1 MTPLGLRER
10 LEDLGRHDAFRGL
23 LAALRSRGPTLQ
35 RLSGLT
41 PAARAVYTLLLQR
54 RTGRPMLALTGSQ
67 ASAEAFHEAL
77 QGWFELLAGPDPGP
91 PPCLLPAHD
100 VTPFDGLSPHPDICE
115 SRGLVLWRMADRQVS
130 IIVAP
135 ITSALQR
142 VGPPGAYRNLAWQIE
157 AADEVDL
164 EELARGLSALGYSRR
179 EPVEMVGQFAVRGGI
194 LDVFVPESER
204 PVRLELLGDQ
214 VESIREFDP
223 GTQQSIRRLDAVTVL
238 PMHEY
243 PAGGSGE
250 GLLGPGWE
258 FAAVDP
264 QWRSGSLLDLI
275 PDATVLW
282 HEPQEAVQE
291 AESLW
296 ERLDEAG
303 GRASGRSGAYY
314 ARLDAWAE
322 SSRARRQIAL
332 DELGLGARFLGP
344 PDGSW
349 QVPSQPAMRFRGG
362 VAQCTQEI
370 KAQIAAGSRVLV
382 AAASAGDLERLADIF
397 REYEVPFQIA
407 LREEAGGLSRYLA
420 QRAAVSGP
428 EASAILV
435 RATVSS
441 GCVLPESHFAVYGT
455 QDIFT
460 ASELVPK
467 PTKRKSVSSAFLS
480 DLEDLREGDRVVH
493 AQHGVGRYLGTRQVE
508 TTGRGEDFM
517 VLEYAEGAKLYVPL
531 ARLDL
536 VHKYHGAGGPDPPL
550 DRMGGQTWERTKRKV
565 RARLLDM
572 ADDLLKLYA
581 QRKLGRDFTYSPDS
595 NWQREFE
602 DSFAYSPTEDQA
614 AAARDIKR
622 DMESPQIMD
631 RLVCG
636 DVGFGKTEV
645 AMRAAFKALGDDKQ
659 VAVLVP
665 TTVLAYQHL
674 ETFRQRFAPFPVEVE
689 MLSRFR
695 RPAEQREIAAKL
707 ADGRIDIVIGT
718 HRLLGKDIEFRDLG
732 LLIIDEEQRFGVRH
746 KERLKQVRK
755 TVDVLTLTA
764 TPIPRTLYM
773 SLTGLR
779 DVSVIKTPPQDRLAI
794 QTVVAEYDDR
804 MVHTAIRR
812 EVARGGQVYFLH
824 NRVASI
830 HEVAGRLSEA
840 LPEARFKVGHG
851 QMNERDLER
860 VMLGFMRH
868 EFDVLVATTIVENG
882 LDIPL
887 ANTMIIDRADLYGLA
902 ELYQLRGRVGRSN
915 RRAYAYLLVAPDREV
930 SETARKRLA
939 ALREFSELGAGFKV
953 AAQDLELRG
962 AGNLLGGEQSGQI
975 AAVGFE
981 TYRQLLEEAV
991 RALQGEDVTE
1001 TIRAQI
1007 TLQIDFHVPKDFV
1020 PDEAQRL
1027 QLYKRLAAVRDVA
1040 EQEAA
1045 LAELKDRYGPA
1056 PAAVRNLLEHA
1067 VLKHRAQALRIPS
1080 LERRGNRLKM
1090 RFREDS
1096 RIDPRKLMEFV
1107 GRTAGAVFT
1116 PDGSFEWAGF
1126 DHRGKALFEQI
1137 HRLLDRFATGSA
1149 PQPAPEAQPSQYN

>member
-1 MTPLGLRER
+1 
-10 LEDLGRHDAFRGL
+10 
-23 LAALRSRGPTLQ
+23 
-35 RLSGLT
+35 
-41 PAARAVYTLLLQR
+41 
-54 RTGRPMLALTGSQ
+54 MLALTGSQ

-77 QGWFELLAGPDPGP
+77 QGWFDLLAGPDPGP

-130 IIVAP
+130 IVVAP
-135 ITSALQR
+135 IASALQR

-223 GTQQSIRRLDAVTVL
+223 ATQQSIRRLDAVTVL
-238 PMHEY
+238 PMHEF

-258 FAAVDP
+258 FAAVDS

-282 HEPQEAVQE
+282 HEPQEAAQE

-296 ERLDEAG
+296 ERLDEAS
-303 GRASGRSGAYY
+303 GRASGSAGAYY
-314 ARLDAWAE
+314 AGLDTWTE

-349 QVPSQPAMRFRGG
+349 QVASQPAMRFRGG
-362 VAQCTQEI
+362 VGQCTQEI

-435 RATVSS
+435 RAAVAS

-467 PTKRKSVSSAFLS
+467 PTKRKSASSAFLS

-508 TTGRGEDFM
+508 AAGRGDDFM

-674 ETFRQRFAPFPVEVE
+674 ETFRQRFAPFPVEIE

-695 RPAEQREIAAKL
+695 GPAEQREIVAKL

-718 HRLLGKDIEFRDLG
+718 HRLLGKDIDFQDLG

-840 LPEARFKVGHG
+840 LPGARFKVGHG

-962 AGNLLGGEQSGQI
+962 AGNLLGGQQSGQI

-1007 TLQIDFHVPKDFV
+1007 TLQVDFHVPKDFV

-1027 QLYKRLAAVRDVA
+1027 QLYKRLAAVRDA
-1040 EQEAA
+1040 TEQEAA

-1067 VLKHRAQALRIPS
+1067 VLKHRAQTLRIPS
-1080 LERRGNRLKM
+1080 LERRGSRLKM

-1107 GRTAGAVFT
+1107 GRTAGAAFT
-1116 PDGSFEWAGF
+1116 PDGTFEWAGF

-1137 HRLLDRFATGSA
+1137 HSLLDRFATARA
-1149 PQPAPEAQPSQYN
+1149 PQRVPEAQP

>member
-1 MTPLGLRER
+1 
-10 LEDLGRHDAFRGL
+10 
-23 LAALRSRGPTLQ
+23 
-35 RLSGLT
+35 
-41 PAARAVYTLLLQR
+41 
-54 RTGRPMLALTGSQ
+54 MLALTGSQ

-135 ITSALQR
+135 IASALQR

-282 HEPQEAVQE
+282 HEPQEAAQE

-296 ERLDEAG
+296 ARLDEAG

-362 VAQCTQEI
+362 VGQCTQEI
-370 KAQIAAGSRVLV
+370 KAQIGAGSRVLV
-382 AAASAGDLERLADIF
+382 AAGSAGDLERLADIF

-435 RATVSS
+435 RAPVSS

-493 AQHGVGRYLGTRQVE
+493 AQHGVGRYLGTRQVQ

-602 DSFAYSPTEDQA
+602 DSFAYSPTDDQA

-622 DMESPQIMD
+622 DMESPQIID

-674 ETFRQRFAPFPVEVE
+674 ETFRQRFAPFPVEIE

-718 HRLLGKDIEFRDLG
+718 HRLLGKDVEFRDLG

-915 RRAYAYLLVAPDREV
+915 RRAYAYLLVAPGREV

-962 AGNLLGGEQSGQI
+962 AGNLLGGQQSGQI

-1001 TIRAQI
+1001 TIRTQV
-1007 TLQIDFHVPKDFV
+1007 TLQVDFHVPKDFV

-1027 QLYKRLAAVRDVA
+1027 QLYKRLAAVRDA
-1040 EQEAA
+1040 TEQEAA

-1096 RIDPRKLMEFV
+1096 RIDPRKLMDFV

-1137 HRLLDRFATGSA
+1137 HCLLDRFATGSA
-1149 PQPAPEAQPSQYN
+1149 PQRAPEAQPSQYN

>member
-1 MTPLGLRER
+1 
-10 LEDLGRHDAFRGL
+10 
-23 LAALRSRGPTLQ
+23 
-35 RLSGLT
+35 
-41 PAARAVYTLLLQR
+41 
-54 RTGRPMLALTGSQ
+54 MLALTGSQ

-135 ITSALQR
+135 IASALQR

-282 HEPQEAVQE
+282 HEPQEAAQE

-296 ERLDEAG
+296 ARLDEAG

-362 VAQCTQEI
+362 VGQCTQEI
-370 KAQIAAGSRVLV
+370 KAQIGAGSRVLV
-382 AAASAGDLERLADIF
+382 AAGSAGDLERLADIF

-435 RATVSS
+435 RAPVSS

-493 AQHGVGRYLGTRQVE
+493 AQHGVGRYLGTRQVQ

-602 DSFAYSPTEDQA
+602 DSFAYSPTDDQA

-674 ETFRQRFAPFPVEVE
+674 ETFRQRFAPFPVEIE

-915 RRAYAYLLVAPDREV
+915 RRAYAYLLVAPGREV

-962 AGNLLGGEQSGQI
+962 AGNLLGGQQSGQI

-1001 TIRAQI
+1001 TIRTQV
-1007 TLQIDFHVPKDFV
+1007 TLQVDFHVPKDFV

-1027 QLYKRLAAVRDVA
+1027 QLYKRLAAVRDA
-1040 EQEAA
+1040 TEQEAA

-1096 RIDPRKLMEFV
+1096 RIDPRKLMDFV

-1137 HRLLDRFATGSA
+1137 HRLLDRFATGSS
-1149 PQPAPEAQPSQYN
+1149 PQRAPEAQPSQYN